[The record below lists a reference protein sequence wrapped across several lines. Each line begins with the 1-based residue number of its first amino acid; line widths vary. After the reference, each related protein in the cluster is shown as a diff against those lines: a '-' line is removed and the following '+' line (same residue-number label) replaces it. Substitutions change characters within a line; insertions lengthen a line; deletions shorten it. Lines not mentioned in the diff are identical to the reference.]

1 MTAHV
6 TGSSAG
12 SDISARLLRSAR
24 RADSPLTPNAE
35 VDAWL
40 ERQRA
45 ECAAVVHRVPF
56 ADVRG
61 WRFAEDTGNLR
72 HDSGKF
78 FSVEGVKVTT
88 DDGTWVQPI
97 IVQPEIGVLGLLV
110 KEFDGVLH
118 FLMQAKF
125 EPGNVTVVQLSPTV
139 QATRSNYTGVHRGAS
154 IPHLEHF
161 LRDWSSGVLVDVL
174 QSEQNAWFL
183 HKRNRNMVVETTEP
197 VEHDDRFRWL
207 TLGQVWRLL
216 HRDDVVN
223 MDARTVLSCLP
234 PVVTAARPDGTGRD
248 GAGADGAGFDEVET
262 DDFGAAVLAS
272 FRDHDRDP
280 RGAGEVLSWLTD
292 QRSRREFL
300 QERVP
305 LNRGA
310 NHGWRRGPDRIEH
323 DSGRF
328 FTVVGVDVRTGAREV
343 ASWCQPLIAPVGSGL
358 LALLVRRTRGPVE
371 VLVQAKL
378 DAGSLNGVELAASV
392 HCTPD
397 NYRGLPPER
406 SPLFLDAVLGADP
419 GAIRYDVMQSEEG
432 GRFLDA
438 SNRYV
443 VVEVGEDFPSALPDS
458 YRWLSLGR
466 LCALLAHS
474 NYLTVELRSLVA
486 CVQTLPH
493 RDLAAPA
500 GGGR

>member
-1 MTAHV
+1 MTAHG
-6 TGSSAG
+6 TGPSAG
-12 SDISARLLRSAR
+12 VDTGLRLLRSAR
-24 RADSPLTPNAE
+24 RADSPLTPNAD

-45 ECAAVVHRVPF
+45 ECAAVVRRVPF
-56 ADVRG
+56 AELRG
-61 WRFAEDTGNLR
+61 WHFAEDTGNLG

-78 FSVEGVKVTT
+78 FTVEAVKVTADT
-88 DDGTWVQPI
+88 DTWVQPI

-161 LRDWSSGVLVDVL
+161 LRDGSSGVLVDVL

-183 HKRNRNMVVETTEP
+183 HKRNRNMVVETTAP

-207 TLGQVWRLL
+207 TLGQIRRLL

-234 PVVTAARPDGTGRD
+234 VAEVAAAAADPDGD
-248 GAGADGAGFDEVET
+248 GFDT
-262 DDFGAAVLAS
+262 DDFGAAVLES
-272 FRDHDRDP
+272 FRERDP
-280 RGAGEVLSWLTD
+280 RGAAEVLSWVTD
-292 QRSRREFL
+292 QRARREFL
-300 QERVP
+300 QARIP

-328 FTVVGVDVRTGAREV
+328 FTVVGVDVSTGSREV
-343 ASWCQPLIAPVGSGL
+343 TSWCQPLIAPVGSGL
-358 LALLVRRTRGPVE
+358 LALLVRRTRGSLD
-371 VLVQAKL
+371 VLVQARL

-397 NYRGLPPER
+397 NYRGLPPEQV
-406 SPLFLDAVLGADP
+406 PPFLDAVLAADP
-419 GAIRYDVMQSEEG
+419 AAIRYDVMQSEEG

-443 VVEVGEDFPSALPDS
+443 VVEVGDDFPTALPGS
-458 YRWLSLGR
+458 YRWLPLGQ
-466 LCALLAHS
+466 LCALLVHS
-474 NYLTVELRSLVA
+474 NYLTVELRSLIA

-493 RDLAAPA
+493 LAPAFPATPA
-500 GGGR
+500 GGPR